1 MSIYNF
7 SIVSADLSLYVVMC
21 ICTYVYRKIMYRNLE
36 NLLEESAAR
45 LRNKRLRNKVV
56 NIRRSDLCFS
66 RFRL

>member
-36 NLLEESAAR
+36 NLLEESATR